1 MHPNHIKFL
10 GSTDNIGVPCMRTA
24 SRQKK
29 KMMDNAYFW
38 MCFVCGFIVEETFHK
53 MISSK

>member
-1 MHPNHIKFL
+1 MHPNHIKFS

-29 KMMDNAYFW
+29 KIMDNAYFW

-53 MISSK
+53 MISSI